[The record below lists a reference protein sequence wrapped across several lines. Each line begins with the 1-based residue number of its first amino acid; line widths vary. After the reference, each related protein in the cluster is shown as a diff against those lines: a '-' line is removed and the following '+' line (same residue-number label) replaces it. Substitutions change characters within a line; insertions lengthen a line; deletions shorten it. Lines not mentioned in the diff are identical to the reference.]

1 MIISSTKCNW
11 LFGLKLLLISLIAT
25 SCISKKKI
33 NYFQANQTGKDLQ
46 SLDIDHKYIA
56 KLQPGDIL
64 SILVSSLSPE
74 ASEMFNPYQ
83 LNLNSIASQQ
93 QTIQTTSPT
102 PATGYLVNQEG
113 FITLPMIGKV
123 NVLGLTTE
131 AATDLIVTKLNKY
144 LEQPTVNIRI
154 LNFKISVLGEVN
166 RPAVYT
172 IPNEEVT
179 LPEALAMAGDLT
191 IYGKRNNVMLIRNVN
206 GKREFNRIDLT
217 KRDLFN
223 SPYYYLQ
230 ANDVLYVEPTK
241 SKITST
247 DRTVQLAPIVLS
259 ALSVLTVLFVNYHK

>member
-1 MIISSTKCNW
+1 MIISNTKRDW
-11 LFGLKLLLISLIAT
+11 SFILLVTLISLTTT

-33 NYFQANQTGKDLQ
+33 NYFQANQIGNDIQ

-74 ASEMFNPYQ
+74 ASEMFNPYMP
-83 LNLNSIASQQ
+83 NINSVAAQ
-93 QTIQTTSPT
+93 QTLQTTSPIA
-102 PATGYLVNQEG
+102 ATGYLVNHEG
-113 FITLPMIGKV
+113 CITIPMIGKV
-123 NVLGLTTE
+123 IVSGLTTE
-131 AATDLIVTKLNKY
+131 EVTDLITTKLDKY

-191 IYGKRNNVMLIRNVN
+191 IYGKRSNVMLIRNIN
-206 GKREFNRIDLT
+206 GKRQFNRVNMT

-223 SPYYYLQ
+223 SPFYYLQ
-230 ANDVLYVEPTK
+230 ANDVIYVEPA
-241 SKITST
+241 SGKITST
-247 DRTVQLAPIVLS
+247 DRTVQLAPLILS
-259 ALSVLTVLFVNYHK
+259 ALSLITVLIVNSHK